1 MRERYT
7 YAAETPEQLA
17 ARAAE
22 EQAHREFV
30 LANLEIYYRDARVSE
45 MSCAEAANEPAR
57 FRSAR

>member
-1 MRERYT
+1 MKPRYV
-7 YAAETPEQLA
+7 YSPETPEQLA

-30 LANLEIYYRDARVSE
+30 LANMEIYYRDARVSA

-57 FRSAR
+57 FRSER